1 MAANKREKAHKDP
14 GTRRNGPREDRPR
27 RGEPATGI
35 AQPARPIERET
46 PEPERRVYL
55 PGAIAVVHEDADI
68 IVVDKPAGL
77 LTAGMPGEDVP
88 SVFRAVK
95 ARVRD
100 QARRRGTQVWIV
112 HRLDKEA
119 SGLLVFAKT
128 EKAFVWLKEEFRTKR
143 AHRLYAAV
151 VEGEVGPTGEGT
163 IQNYLVED
171 SQGIVHEAATPMGG
185 VPPGRAG
192 RGGSDSPDAMPGEAK
207 LAVTHWRVQRVGH
220 GRTLMT
226 VRLETGRK
234 NQIRVHMAGMGHP
247 IVGDRR
253 YGAKTDPLGNVCL
266 HAFELG
272 FSNPLDGQ
280 SMRFR
285 SPTPGGYFGLVGSGE
300 SMRRGNEFDHDVTSP
315 MAAQR
320 PMLDANAIRQNAPDL
335 NPRTSDSLQPR
346 VAEPAID
353 IQVSHASPTA
363 GLDSSW
369 DHVADWYDELIE
381 ERGSD
386 HHQRVITPG
395 TMRLIGDVRGKHV
408 LDVACGQGVFC
419 RVLAGLGA
427 RVVGVDASSK
437 LIDAARRN
445 ARGGDTRYVVGDAR
459 NLPDDTGD
467 TFDIATCV
475 MALMNIDPLN
485 PVLAGIAG
493 RLRPGGVCVAVLL
506 HPAFRAPGQ
515 TSWQWDAP
523 SGTDAP
529 RDRLPPGTQGGPGP
543 REVRA
548 DRPSRANR
556 QARQFRRV
564 DGYLSLGHKA
574 IVMNPGAAATGRQ
587 PVTTITYH
595 RPVQSYVQAFAGAG
609 LFVSGLEEWPS
620 LRMSQPGP
628 RAAEENRA
636 RREIPMFLAIR
647 GVKV

>member
-1 MAANKREKAHKDP
+1 MPGNDHTKPSRGKKRSDRKGP
-14 GTRRNGPREDRPR
+14 GAVQPQRPR
-27 RGEPATGI
+27 PGAATP
-35 AQPARPIERET
+35 QPARPIERET

-77 LTAGMPGEDVP
+77 LTAGMPGDDVP

-95 ARVRD
+95 SRVRE

-128 EKAFVWLKEEFRTKR
+128 EKAFAWLKEEFRTKR

-151 VEGEVGPTGEGT
+151 VEGEVGPASEGT

-171 SQGIVHEAATPMGG
+171 AQGIVHEAATPLGG
-185 VPPGRAG
+185 GAPG
-192 RGGSDSPDAMPGEAK
+192 RGGGRESGAGEAK

-220 GRTLMT
+220 NRTLMS

-272 FSNPLDGQ
+272 FSNPVDGQ
-280 SMRFR
+280 SLRFR
-285 SPTPGGYFGLVGSGE
+285 SPTPGGFFGLVGSGE
-300 SMRRGNEFDHDVTSP
+300 GGRGDIALDQG
-315 MAAQR
+315 AQR
-320 PMLDANAIRQNAPDL
+320 EGPGPGAIQVQPAPGA
-335 NPRTSDSLQPR
+335 PRPGSPATRTSESFSPPSKPD
-346 VAEPAID
+346 A
-353 IQVSHASPTA
+353 HTSPTA
-363 GLDSSW
+363 EVGGSW
-369 DHVADWYDELIE
+369 DHVAAWYDELIE

-395 TMRLIGDVRGKHV
+395 TMRLIGDVRGKQV

-427 RVVGVDASSK
+427 SVTGVDASPK
-437 LIDAARRN
+437 LIDAARRIS
-445 ARGGDTRYVVGDAR
+445 RGGDIRYLVGDAR
-459 NLPDDTGD
+459 HLPDDAGD
-467 TFDIATCV
+467 HFDIATCV

-485 PVLAGIAG
+485 PVLAGLAQ
-493 RLRPGGVCVAVLL
+493 RLRPGGLCVGVVL

-515 TSWQWDAP
+515 TSWQWDATKPDVP
-523 SGTDAP
+523 SQGRP
-529 RDRLPPGTQGGPGP
+529 GGKQQGRDHRD
-543 REVRA
+543 VRA
-548 DRPSRANR
+548 DRPLRADR
-556 QARQFRRV
+556 ELRQFRRV

-574 IVMNPGAAATGRQ
+574 IVMNPGGAAAGKE

-595 RPVQSYVQAFAGAG
+595 RPIQSYVQAFAGAG
-609 LFVSGLEEWPS
+609 LLVSALEEWPS
-620 LRMSQPGP
+620 LRLSQPGP

-636 RREIPMFLAIR
+636 RREIPMFMAIR
-647 GVKV
+647 GVRVG